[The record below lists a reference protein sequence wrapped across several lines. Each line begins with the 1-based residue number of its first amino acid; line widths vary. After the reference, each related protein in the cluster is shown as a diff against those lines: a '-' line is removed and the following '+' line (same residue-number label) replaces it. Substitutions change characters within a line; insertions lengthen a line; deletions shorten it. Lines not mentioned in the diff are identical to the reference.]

1 MFGLTDRNALLAYH
15 QKPKQLVVNSMHKQ
29 CTVFAAAAAPKDVYA
44 GGTLEALLGGDYMYI
59 GSIGQNLHADDG
71 SVPRLPCS
79 YLTANCDLKVAHFTS
94 RKACTVKGKK
104 NRSHFARTHSVAKPE
119 QPRAGIISVCFA
131 HRRGKLRMSLIP
143 CRCTFCV
150 WVCSGDQPSI
160 LQL

>member
-29 CTVFAAAAAPKDVYA
+29 CTA

-94 RKACTVKGKK
+94 RKVCTVQRQKESQPLCQDSQRGQT
-104 NRSHFARTHSVAKPE
+104 RTAACRHN
-119 QPRAGIISVCFA
+119 
-131 HRRGKLRMSLIP
+131 LSLLCAP
-143 CRCTFCV
+143 KRQTQNEPYPLPVHLLCLGLL
-150 WVCSGDQPSI
+150 W
-160 LQL
+160 